1 MKNLLVMLLVSVSI
15 TLIGQ
20 KKPTDLI
27 DLKNIDIDYME
38 SLLFDKFLTE
48 FKKNEEL
55 EGNFIKDSIIIKQ
68 AMEYQLSY
76 AKENK
81 ILDHDNKKY
90 FRGAFLEYPSDRL
103 MYFMGKN
110 NVEKSKGIV
119 GETYSSGYY
128 ECYEVLSH
136 CKLPFEIRDTTLDT
150 EETQFYLEDSVYLLR
165 YGRSKFI
172 PVDGYKDDGKTY
184 WTYDKKRKG
193 YMSYHPKPKDILYKD
208 MITYE
213 YIVNMLYEAY
223 MDSPFHKLAITWGY
237 EGNSKCYWKFKFKY
251 NDYKD
256 KSIEFWSGSIF
267 QNGYY

>member
-1 MKNLLVMLLVSVSI
+1 MKNLLILFLVSISI

-76 AKENK
+76 LEENK
-81 ILDHDNKKY
+81 TTGHDNKKY

-103 MYFMGKN
+103 MYFMEKN
-110 NVEKSKGIV
+110 NVEISKGV
-119 GETYSSGYY
+119 VTETYSYASY
-128 ECYEVLSH
+128 ECYEVLSY

-165 YGRSKFI
+165 YGNSKFI

-193 YMSYHPKPKDILYKD
+193 YITYHPKPKDILYKD

-213 YIVNMLYEAY
+213 YIVNMLYEGY

-237 EGNSKCYWKFKFKY
+237 EGNSKCFWKFKFKY